1 VANELAEE
9 GQRSGGPNVIDCDE
23 DRVRIE
29 MGYKPAG
36 MCKVVIGNP
45 AGQLRERG
53 SDTAWTDDTGY
64 HARGLRVTKRTSGGP
79 PPTWETLYAPKADE
93 CSTDPEDEN
102 YHPMC
107 DLYKDPK
114 SGQKYFKIFRRPLGR
129 LDPGSEERVST
140 RAAMRGKKSKLKNVK
155 LGTPTHTE
163 PLRVREVVED
173 SDLGDPLERRPGVN
187 PVMDRLRQTAANT
200 RGTGPYSSQS
210 EPEAEGEV
218 EEPADK
224 YFGIFKLQG
233 GHETVTAVSDSEDG
247 IKAEFE
253 GWNPRGPDERIAAI
267 IHGRL
272 IQGKTDTD

>member
-1 VANELAEE
+1 MKKNRKRIDPRYFLEETAIRDDLDDSLAPLQEQTPDYTYRAGGIKVREL
-9 GQRSGGPNVIDCDE
+9 GSGGSRWSE
-23 DRVRIE
+23 TST
-29 MGYKPAG
+29 
-36 MCKVVIGNP
+36 IGP
-45 AGQLRERG
+45 
-53 SDTAWTDDTGY
+53 
-64 HARGLRVTKRTSGGP
+64 GP
-79 PPTWETLYAPKADE
+79 PDE

-155 LGTPTHTE
+155 LGTPAHTE

-210 EPEAEGEV
+210 EPEVEGEV